1 MMANHTIQIIEQ
13 SLDAARTRH
22 PFFASN
28 ENHALVLLMEE
39 VGEVAR
45 AVNDSEGNDRIKEE
59 LLHVITVCI
68 RWIENDLSI

>member
-1 MMANHTIQIIEQ
+1 MI
-13 SLDAARTRH
+13 
-22 PFFASN
+22 FASAKRSLSVPTPP
-28 ENHALVLLMEE
+28 ECGAALALLMEE

-45 AVNDSEGNDRIKEE
+45 AVNDQEGDSRIKEE

>member
-22 PFFASN
+22 PFFSSN
-28 ENHALVLLMEE
+28 KNQALALLMEE

-45 AVNDSEGNDRIKEE
+45 AVNDSEGNNRIKEE
-59 LLHVITVCI
+59 LLDVITVCI
-68 RWIENDLSI
+68 RWIENDISL